1 MTAGIKRYGDGVA
14 ASTAAL
20 GPLVLYSVTMP
31 RTVVLEDDGLFLMAG
46 EHLGVAH
53 PPGYPLYTA
62 LCYLFMRLPGDP
74 AVLGHLSSAALG
86 ALACAALYA
95 CARLLGSSRLA
106 ALGAAWLFGAAEH
119 FWSQAII
126 AEVYT
131 LNALAFFACYAL
143 ILRGV
148 GNPALLAATGARR
161 STRAQAQSD
170 ERWPWI
176 GAAAAYGF
184 ALANHWP
191 LVVLA
196 TPGLLLAAWPA
207 RRTLFGKAPLLV
219 AVALVCA
226 GAPYLAMV
234 LRSWQAPLVSF
245 YGPIADWDAFWYYL
259 SRSGYAEADTSPSAG
274 WLDRLAFLGW
284 FGKETLWQ
292 LTLPGFVLAAV
303 GLAALL
309 RAKRFVDAGSG
320 ALVLLGNSALLI
332 ALLGFDFDT
341 STVSIFRPYPL
352 VCYGIVALWL
362 ALGAQFLA
370 DRLPN
375 MLRTVRGGPGTVTAL
390 AGATL
395 VAYSVTTNWH
405 ANNRADSVF
414 TEHYA
419 EHVLALVPE
428 NAVLLAFGDTELGPL
443 GYFMLVEERRKD
455 LELMS
460 PQGLVFSNR
469 LYAPRTSKRRKHA
482 ALRQFVET
490 THRPIFYTVG
500 EDEFPHGQGVRRYG
514 FIKEVVRDGA
524 PGVVELRVHPSAAGY
539 FEALVRSMPVD
550 SWERG
555 RRNKLVFLY
564 GEHLGYVALAGNA
577 SLLAQTRRSREIAE
591 QSFFSLMGM
600 VEVLLQ
606 HGDESHLA
614 QIEDWLAKATPLQGE
629 IRSKE
634 RRARFLYLK
643 GFLSARRGQLEQ
655 AIALFR
661 ESQRVYPHPKN
672 SAVSALAQL
681 GR

>member
-1 MTAGIKRYGDGVA
+1 MTAGIKRYGDGLA
-14 ASTAAL
+14 TFAAAL

-46 EHLGVAH
+46 EHLGIAH

-62 LCYLFMRLPGDP
+62 LCYLFMRLPGDA

-148 GNPALLAATGARR
+148 GDPANLAAAPRR
-161 STRAQAQSD
+161 CSKAQALAD

-196 TPGLLLAAWPA
+196 TPGLALAAWPA
-207 RRTLFGKAPLLV
+207 RRALVGKLPLLA
-219 AVALVCA
+219 AVVLVCA
-226 GAPYLAMV
+226 SVPYLAMV

-259 SRSGYAEADTSPSAG
+259 SRSGYAETDTSPSAG
-274 WLDRLAFLGW
+274 WLDRLAFLDW

-292 LTLPGFVLAAV
+292 LTLPGFALAAV
-303 GLAALL
+303 GFATLL
-309 RAKRFVDAGSG
+309 RAKRFVDAGAG
-320 ALVLLGNSALLI
+320 ALVLIGNSALLI

-341 STVSIFRPYPL
+341 SNVSVFRPYPL
-352 VCYGIVALWL
+352 VCYGILALWL

-370 DRLPN
+370 DRLPKP
-375 MLRTVRGGPGTVTAL
+375 LRSARRGPSAVTAL
-390 AGATL
+390 AGAAL
-395 VAYSVTTNWH
+395 VAYSVAANWQ
-405 ANNRADSVF
+405 ANNRAGSVF
-414 TEHYA
+414 TERYA
-419 EHVLALVPE
+419 EHLLALVPE

-455 LELMS
+455 LRLIS

-469 LYAPRTSKRRKHA
+469 LYAPRTPKRRKHA
-482 ALRQFVET
+482 ALRRFVET
-490 THRPIFYTVG
+490 SDRPIFYTIG
-500 EDEFPHGQGVRRYG
+500 EDEFPHGRGVRRHG
-514 FIKEVVRDGA
+514 FVKEVVRDGE
-524 PGVVELRVHPSAAGY
+524 PGMVELRVHPSSAGY
-539 FEALVRSMPVD
+539 FEELVQSTPAD
-550 SWERG
+550 SWEQG
-555 RRNKLVFLY
+555 RRNKLIFLY
-564 GEHLGYVALAGNA
+564 GEHLGYSVLAGDA
-577 SLLAQTRRSREIAE
+577 SLMAQTRRSRQVAE

-600 VEVLLQ
+600 VEVLFQ
-606 HGDESHLA
+606 HGGESHLA
-614 QIEDWLAKATPLQGE
+614 QIEDWLAKAAPLQGE

-634 RRARFLYLK
+634 RQARFLYLQ
-643 GFLSARRGQLEQ
+643 GFLSARRGRLEQ

>member
-1 MTAGIKRYGDGVA
+1 MVSVKRYGDSVA
-14 ASTAAL
+14 AFAAGL
-20 GPLVLYSVTMP
+20 GPLVLYLITMP

-46 EHLGVAH
+46 QHLGVAH
-53 PPGYPLYTA
+53 PPGYPLYTV

-74 AVLGHLSSAALG
+74 AMLGHLSSAALG

-148 GNPALLAATGARR
+148 ANPAHRSAAGARR
-161 STRAQAQSD
+161 PARARAQAG

-196 TPGLLLAAWPA
+196 TPGLVLAAWPV
-207 RRTLFGKAPLLV
+207 RRTLLGQLPLL
-219 AVALVCA
+219 AGVALLCA
-226 GAPYLAMV
+226 GVPYLAMV

-259 SRSGYAEADTSPSAG
+259 SRSGYAETDTSPSAG

-284 FGKETLWQ
+284 FGKEMLWQ
-292 LTLPGFVLAAV
+292 LTLPGFALAAV
-303 GLAALL
+303 GFVALL

-320 ALVLLGNSALLI
+320 ALVLVGNSALLI
-332 ALLGFDFDT
+332 ALLGFDFDAN
-341 STVSIFRPYPL
+341 TVSIFRPYPL

-370 DRLPN
+370 DRLAN
-375 MLRTVRGGPGTVTAL
+375 LRRIARGVPSAVTAL
-390 AGATL
+390 AGAAL
-395 VAYSVTTNWH
+395 VAYSVAANWRI
-405 ANNRADSVF
+405 NDRAGSVF
-414 TEHYA
+414 TERYA
-419 EHVLALVPE
+419 EHLLAHVPE
-428 NAVLLAFGDTELGPL
+428 HAVLFAFGDTEIGPL
-443 GYFMLVEERRKD
+443 GYFMLVEEWRED
-455 LELMS
+455 VELIS
-460 PQGLVFSNR
+460 PQGLVFDNR

-482 ALRQFVET
+482 ALRQFVEASE
-490 THRPIFYTVG
+490 RPIFYTVG
-500 EDEFPHGQGVRRYG
+500 EDEFPHGQGVRRHG
-514 FIKEVVRDGA
+514 FVKEVVRDE
-524 PGVVELRVHPSAAGY
+524 PGLVELRVHPSSASY
-539 FEALVRSMPVD
+539 FDELVRSMPMD
-550 SWERG
+550 RWERG
-555 RRNKLVFLY
+555 RRNKLVFVY
-564 GEHLGYVALAGNA
+564 GEHLGYVVLAGNA
-577 SLLAQTRRSREIAE
+577 NLLEQTQRSREVAE
-591 QSFFSLMGM
+591 QSFFGLMGM

-614 QIEDWLAKATPLQGE
+614 QIEDWLAKAALLQGE
-629 IRSKE
+629 IGSKE
-634 RRARFLYLK
+634 RLARFLYLK
-643 GFLSARRGQLEQ
+643 GFLSARRGRLEQ
-655 AIALFR
+655 AVALFKQ
-661 ESQRVYPHPKN
+661 SQRVFPHPDN
-672 SAVSALAQL
+672 AAASALAQL
-681 GR
+681 GQ